1 MAIKLEKMMEEAK
14 GLRAFLKRGN
24 ISDTQRKKATQDLR
38 RLVRDMR
45 AAEGNAPAKTRSK
58 PGEIKKQAD
67 VKKGAKENAKR
78 KVNRVAADK
87 PARPSGEK
95 PAPKAAPKKRGQTIS
110 SARAESKAVKAERK
124 NVRAEGGK
132 STRKPAL
139 AKREA
144 SKPKPQPK
152 PTVKESAEALK
163 KRGLGKKPL
172 GSADATRRKQAQTLR
187 ARTLSG
193 GEKAPTVAQK
203 SGRKVLGTLLKG
215 FSKVAGIAGVAVT
228 AYDMYAAKQKVNTS
242 VKQYEAKAREIAK
255 ASAALKAPP
264 KRGTNVMIAGQKVK
278 LPSTTLKA
286 LKTVNV
292 KSRVMDNPAKA
303 IEAAPTAQKAAPKDE
318 LTFGQA
324 FNKARRERIKSG
336 ADMNKATFTWKG
348 KKYHTRTKEEEAK
361 AKKKPMKVGKP
372 GYNRRKVK

>member
-1 MAIKLEKMMEEAK
+1 MAIKLQKMIEEAEELK
-14 GLRAFLKRGN
+14 AYLKRGN
-24 ISDTQRKKATQDLR
+24 ISDTQRKKAVQSLR
-38 RLVRDMR
+38 RKIKSIR
-45 AAEGNAPAKTRSK
+45 AAEGDAPAKTRSK

-67 VKKGAKENAKR
+67 VKKRAVAKR
-78 KVNRVAADK
+78 
-87 PARPSGEK
+87 PG
-95 PAPKAAPKKRGQTIS
+95 T
-110 SARAESKAVKAERK
+110 AV
-124 NVRAEGGK
+124 
-132 STRKPAL
+132 
-139 AKREA
+139 AKRPGT
-144 SKPKPQPK
+144 SL
-152 PTVKESAEALK
+152 TV
-163 KRGLGKKPL
+163 
-172 GSADATRRKQAQTLR
+172 QQ
-187 ARTLSG
+187 
-193 GEKAPTVAQK
+193 KA
-203 SGRKVLGTLLKG
+203 GRKVLGTLLKG
-215 FSKVAGIAGVAVT
+215 FSKVAGVAGMAVT
-228 AYDMYAAKQKVNTS
+228 AYDMYAAKQKVDTS

-278 LPSTTLKA
+278 LPAKTLKA

-292 KSRVMDNPAKA
+292 KSRAMDNPAKA
-303 IEAAPTAQKAAPKDE
+303 KEIAPKDE

>member
-45 AAEGNAPAKTRSK
+45 AVEGNAPAKTRSK

-110 SARAESKAVKAERK
+110 SARAERKPVKPERKPMRAERK
-124 NVRAEGGK
+124 PVRAERKPVRAEGGQSK
-132 STRKPAL
+132 GKPAP
-139 AKREA
+139 EI
-144 SKPKPQPK
+144 SKQ
-152 PTVKESAEALK
+152 
-163 KRGLGKKPL
+163 
-172 GSADATRRKQAQTLR
+172 
-187 ARTLSG
+187 
-193 GEKAPTVAQK
+193 KAPTVAQK

-215 FSKVAGIAGVAVT
+215 FSKVAGVAGMAVT
-228 AYDMYAAKQKVNTS
+228 AYDMYAAKQKVDTS

-303 IEAAPTAQKAAPKDE
+303 IEAAPKDE

-361 AKKKPMKVGKP
+361 AEKKPMKVGKP